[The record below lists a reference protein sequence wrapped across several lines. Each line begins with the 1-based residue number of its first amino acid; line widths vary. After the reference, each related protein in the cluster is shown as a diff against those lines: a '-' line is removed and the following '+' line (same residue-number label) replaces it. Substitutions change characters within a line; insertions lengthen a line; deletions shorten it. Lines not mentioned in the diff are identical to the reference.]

1 MTADAPVLLDT
12 NDQGVLTIRLNRP
25 NRLNALILD
34 SVQQV
39 RRAIEDAQ
47 TNDAVRAIVLTGDDR
62 SFSSGADLQAK
73 VEAEADGDAK
83 PGGLLDDANAIVML
97 LRDSTVPSIAAVN
110 GAAAGVGCSLA
121 LACDYVVVDP
131 DRKSVV

>member
-25 NRLNALILD
+25 DRLNALILD

-73 VEAEADGDAK
+73 AEAKAAGIEE
-83 PGGLLDDANAIVML
+83 PGSLLDDANEIVMA
-97 LRDSTVPSIAAVN
+97 LRDSTVPSVAAVN
-110 GAAAGVGCSLA
+110 GAAAGVEIGRASCRER
-121 LACDYVVVDP
+121 V
-131 DRKSVV
+131 